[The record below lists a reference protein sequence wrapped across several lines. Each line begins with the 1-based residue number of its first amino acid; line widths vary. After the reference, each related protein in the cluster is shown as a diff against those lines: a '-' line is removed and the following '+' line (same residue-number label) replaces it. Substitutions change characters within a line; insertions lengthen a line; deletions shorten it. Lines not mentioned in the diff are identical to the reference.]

1 MNMIIKG
8 FFYAIG
14 VIAGTIAFVVV
25 GFFVS
30 WALLY
35 VCNWL
40 LDKVKRHGSTQ
51 K

>member
-1 MNMIIKG
+1 MIIKG
-8 FFYAIG
+8 FLLAIG
-14 VIAGTIAFVVV
+14 VIAGTIVFAVV

-40 LDKVKRHGSTQ
+40 LDKVKQHGSTQ

>member
-1 MNMIIKG
+1 MIIKG
-8 FFYAIG
+8 FLLAIG

-40 LDKVKRHGSTQ
+40 LDKVKWHGRAQ